1 MDWLAVICDE
11 VQVIKVSATCSTAR
25 NKVTLDDKRRRTLCV
40 KNVGMALYEAKGGY
54 KNLNT

>member
-11 VQVIKVSATCSTAR
+11 VQVIKVSATCTAR
-25 NKVTLDDKRRRTLCV
+25 NRVTLDDKGRRTLCV
-40 KNVGMALYEAKGGY
+40 KNAGMALHEAKGGY

>member
-25 NKVTLDDKRRRTLCV
+25 NRVALDDKGRRILCV
-40 KNVGMALYEAKGGY
+40 KNAGMALYEVKGG
-54 KNLNT
+54 